1 MNGINR
7 IDKMAREMS
16 INSVNAS
23 RAVDKKSIQDTFKT
37 KLGELKQ
44 EEIRV
49 KLETLYSDIEEQ
61 TSRLQDSLFIDD
73 LIKYKKLVKE
83 FLDISVNN
91 SHVFFKENSLDRRG
105 RHRVFSLVKKVDL
118 ELDQLTED
126 FLQIESNRIDIL
138 KRLDNISGILM
149 DIMT

>member
-16 INSVNAS
+16 TNSVNAS
-23 RAVDKKSIQDTFKT
+23 KAVDKKSIQDTFKT

-73 LIKYKKLVKE
+73 LVKYKKLVKE

>member
-16 INSVNAS
+16 TNSVNAS

-73 LIKYKKLVKE
+73 LVKYKKLVKE

>member
-1 MNGINR
+1 MDGVNR
-7 IDKMAREMS
+7 IDKTAKAMTTNAL
-16 INSVNAS
+16 NAS
-23 RAVDKKSIQDTFKT
+23 RAVDKKAIQDTFKT
-37 KLGELKQ
+37 KLNALEHD
-44 EEIRV
+44 EIRIR
-49 KLETLYSDIEEQ
+49 LETLYEDIEKQ

-83 FLDISVNN
+83 FLDISINN

-118 ELDQLTED
+118 ELDELTQD
-126 FLQIESNRIDIL
+126 FINIESNRIDVL

>member
-7 IDKMAREMS
+7 IDKMAREMTT
-16 INSVNAS
+16 NSVNAS
-23 RAVDKKSIQDTFKT
+23 RAVDKKSIKDTFKT
-37 KLGELKQ
+37 KLGELEQ

-49 KLETLYSDIEEQ
+49 KLETLYSDIEKQ

-91 SHVFFKENSLDRRG
+91 SHIFFKENSLDRRG

>member
-7 IDKMAREMS
+7 IDKMAREMTT
-16 INSVNAS
+16 NSVNAS
-23 RAVDKKSIQDTFKT
+23 RAVDKKSIKDTFKT
-37 KLGELKQ
+37 KLGELEQ

-49 KLETLYSDIEEQ
+49 KLETLYSDIEKQ

-91 SHVFFKENSLDRRG
+91 SHIFFKENSLDRRG

-138 KRLDNISGILM
+138 TRLDSISGILM

>member
-16 INSVNAS
+16 TNSVNAS
-23 RAVDKKSIQDTFKT
+23 RAVDKKSIQDTFKA
-37 KLGELKQ
+37 KLGELEQ

-49 KLETLYSDIEEQ
+49 RLETLYSDIEKQ

-73 LIKYKKLVKE
+73 LVKYKKLVKE
-83 FLDISVNN
+83 FLDVSVNN

-138 KRLDNISGILM
+138 TRLDSISGILM